1 MNGFGFERQY
11 GDEWAKFV
19 KSVVLY
25 ATNGDNYLYADAEYE
40 TKVSKEDLFELFKH
54 NVAVVNYDGVLLRP
68 VAFKDNGTHADV
80 VLWNAAAE
88 VPAAVTLYSKE
99 YA

>member
-25 ATNGDNYLYADAEYE
+25 ATNGDNYVYADDEFEA
-40 TKVSKEDLFELFKH
+40 KVSKEDLLELCKH
-54 NVAVVNYDGVLLRP
+54 NVAVVNYDGAFLRP
-68 VAFKDNGTHADV
+68 VAFEDKNTYADV
-80 VLWNAAAE
+80 VIWNATAE